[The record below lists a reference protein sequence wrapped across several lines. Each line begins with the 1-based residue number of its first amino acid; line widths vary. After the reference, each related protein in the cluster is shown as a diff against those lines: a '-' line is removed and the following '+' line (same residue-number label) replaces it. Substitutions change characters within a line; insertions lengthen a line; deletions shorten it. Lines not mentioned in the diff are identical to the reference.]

1 MLGTTELIR
10 RGNGRRLLAQRPA
23 AGRRQVA
30 LQRQHVGEVG
40 APRAPAKV
48 FRPAYQAAERR
59 GRGGPSSRWPLR
71 GTRASAPRVKV
82 HGN

>member
-48 FRPAYQAAERR
+48 FRRLPGSRARR
-59 GRGGPSSRWPLR
+59 ARRTFLAVAVEGDEGIG
-71 GTRASAPRVKV
+71 A
-82 HGN
+82 

>member
-48 FRPAYQAAERR
+48 FRRLTRQPSDEGAEDLP
-59 GRGGPSSRWPLR
+59 RGGR
-71 GTRASAPRVKV
+71 
-82 HGN
+82 